1 MSDIDTYL
9 TQLRSHLTDLDPKRA
24 DEIIAEARTH
34 LESRA
39 AQLQAAG
46 VGEDEAIEKALAAFG
61 DPGRVAQDLIDKNS
75 RHRRPAALRSLGA
88 LAITLGAAFALAGLS
103 STPESWN
110 SPSLHFIA
118 HYTGLDLEP
127 AAFLL
132 LLIQLLPAA
141 YLAGV
146 LGGRRLWWLAAAPA
160 AFWIGLCW
168 TASLLSGRLQPAPTL
183 SEQLRYALI
192 VPGLAALVL
201 AATGRVGAGL
211 AASRSR
217 LLHRAARALAVICA
231 AYVLSLGLVALGR
244 ALDSLEAQSLAI
256 VVAVPVALI
265 FVAAARRDRRLDP
278 RTFAILFAGVS
289 AAGLLLV
296 GTVVLFFSSLGVSLG
311 VFGQYTAPSLAVAA
325 VTSALGL
332 LAALIYWRRTQPE
345 PSPGQ
350 SNLPPA
356 SGHPG

>member
-9 TQLRSHLTDLDPKRA
+9 TELRSHLSDLDPRRA

-34 LESRA
+34 LDSRA
-39 AQLQAAG
+39 AQLRAAG
-46 VGEDEAIEKALAAFG
+46 VGEDEAIGEALAAFG
-61 DPGRVAQDLIDKNS
+61 DPGRMAQDLIDKNS
-75 RHRRPAALRSLGA
+75 RHRHPAALRA
-88 LAITLGAAFALAGLS
+88 LAAITITLGAAFALAGLYA
-103 STPESWN
+103 TPQCWK
-110 SPSLHFIA
+110 SPSLLFLA
-118 HYTGLDLEP
+118 HHTGLAPEP
-127 AAFLL
+127 AGWLL

-146 LGGRRLWWLAAAPA
+146 VCGPRFWWLAGVPGV
-160 AFWIGLCW
+160 FWIGLCW
-168 TASLLSGRLQPAPTL
+168 IPSLVSGNLPPSATL
-183 SEQLRYALI
+183 PHQLRYALI

-217 LLHRAARALAVICA
+217 LLRRAAQAITAICA
-231 AYVLSLGLVALGR
+231 AYVLSLGFVALGR
-244 ALDSLEAQSLAI
+244 ALDSPEGQSLAAA
-256 VVAVPVALI
+256 VAVPVALI
-265 FVAAARRDRRLDP
+265 FVATARRDRHLNP
-278 RTFAILFAGVS
+278 RSFAILFAGVS
-289 AAGLLLV
+289 ATGLVFVAAVALLL
-296 GTVVLFFSSLGVSLG
+296 LSLGVSLS
-311 VFGQYTAPSLAVAA
+311 VLGQYTAPSLAIAA

-332 LAALIYWRRTQPE
+332 LAALTYWRRTQPE

>member
-1 MSDIDTYL
+1 MSDIERYL
-9 TQLRSHLTDLDPKRA
+9 SELRAHLTDLHPKRA

-34 LESRA
+34 LESRV
-39 AQLQAAG
+39 AQLQTTG
-46 VGEDEAIEKALAAFG
+46 MSRDEAVAEAARTFG
-61 DPGRVAQDLIDKNS
+61 DPSQVAQDLVQGNT
-75 RHRRPAALRSLGA
+75 RHRRPATLRALGA
-88 LAITLGAAFALAGLS
+88 LAIALGAAFALAGLYA
-103 STPESWN
+103 TPECWK
-110 SPSLHFIA
+110 SPSLLFVA
-118 HYTGLDLEP
+118 HHTGLALEP
-127 AAFLL
+127 AGWLL

-146 LGGRRLWWLAAAPA
+146 VGGPRFWWLAGAPG
-160 AFWIGLCW
+160 AFWIGFCW

-201 AATGRVGAGL
+201 AATGRLGVGL

-217 LLHRAARALAVICA
+217 LLRRAAQAITAICA
-231 AYVLSLGLVALGR
+231 AYVLSLGLLALGR
-244 ALDSLEAQSLAI
+244 ALDSPEAQSLGAA
-256 VVAVPVALI
+256 VAVPVALI
-265 FVAAARRDRRLDP
+265 FAAAARHDRRLDP
-278 RTFAILFAGVS
+278 RAFAILFAGVS
-289 AAGLLLV
+289 AAGILLV
-296 GTVVLFFSSLGVSLG
+296 GTVALFFLSLGVSLG
-311 VFGQYTAPSLAVAA
+311 VLGQHTAPSLAVAA